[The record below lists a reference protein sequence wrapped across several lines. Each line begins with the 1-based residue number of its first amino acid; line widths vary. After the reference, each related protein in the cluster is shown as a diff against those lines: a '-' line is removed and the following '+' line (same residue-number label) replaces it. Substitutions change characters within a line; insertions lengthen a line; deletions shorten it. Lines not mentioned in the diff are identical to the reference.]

1 MGEWNHTSS
10 AKSNSGMKKR
20 KTWTMVVAGSAIL
33 LLAAGVMLQVTRP
46 QPAYPEDGSPA
57 GKSSQTAKTGAGEQT
72 QKKPV
77 ARVGKD
83 QITYEELAA
92 ECVRRYGEE
101 ILDNLINRKIIQQAC
116 DAQGIEISEAE
127 VRKEIKKTSEK
138 FGLDEKQ
145 YLQMLEAER
154 KITPTQYARD
164 IVWPMLALR
173 KLAGDEIKVTKK
185 DLDEAFIRNYGPR
198 VKAKAIVLDNA
209 RRAREVWEKAQKN
222 PDNFER
228 LAQEHSVDPSSRALG
243 GVVPPIPKYGGSKEL
258 EDSAFKL
265 KEGEISPV
273 IQVALN
279 HFIILKCEGR
289 TVPTVTDMAE
299 VKDILMQELKEEK
312 VQQAV
317 AVVFDKI
324 KKDARVDNYVTGVSS
339 GGERN
344 KSGTKTAAG
353 TGAIKQTS
361 GTAPRGVG
369 ANRLADDPG
378 QPAPTRPA
386 SGKSGTRTAT
396 GNAPGRASVDQ

>member
-1 MGEWNHTSS
+1 MGEWNHTSA
-10 AKSNSGMKKR
+10 AKSNSGTKK
-20 KTWTMVVAGSAIL
+20 KTWTMVAAGTAIL
-33 LLAAGVMLQVTRP
+33 LLAAGVMLQVSRP

-57 GKSSQTAKTGAGEQT
+57 GKSQQAAKTGSGEQAP
-72 QKKPV
+72 KKTV

-83 QITYEELAA
+83 QITYDELAA
-92 ECVRRYGEE
+92 ECVRRFGEE

-127 VRKEIKKTSEK
+127 VRKEIKKTSAD

-173 KLAGDEIKVTKK
+173 KLAGDEVKVTKK
-185 DLDEAFIRNYGPR
+185 DLDEAFIRHYGPR
-198 VKAKAIVLDNA
+198 VKARAIVLDHP
-209 RRAREVWEKAQKN
+209 RRAREVWEKVQKN

-228 LAQEHSVDPSSRALG
+228 LAQEHSVDPSSKALG
-243 GVVPPIPKYGGSKEL
+243 GLVPPIPRFGGSKEL
-258 EDSAFKL
+258 EDAAFKL

-279 HFIILKCEGR
+279 HFIILKCEGQ
-289 TVPTVTDMAE
+289 TDPTVKKIEE
-299 VKDILMQELKEEK
+299 VQSILMKELKEEK

-361 GTAPRGVG
+361 ATAPRLG
-369 ANRLADDPG
+369 ANRVADDG
-378 QPAPTRPA
+378 SPAAATRVPSA
-386 SGKSGTRTAT
+386 KSGARPST
-396 GNAPGRASVDQ
+396 GNAPGRSSVDQ